1 MPLSDTLISPAEL
14 APLLE
19 KPDIVVV
26 DASWYLPADRRDTE
40 AEFFAARIPGAR
52 FFDIEAIADLD
63 HACPH
68 MLPSEQL
75 FAERVQALGIGG
87 NTRVVVYD
95 SKGLFSAAR
104 AWWMFRV
111 FGHDR
116 VQILEGGLPAW
127 VAAGYG
133 TEQGAH
139 IPMDSVAAFQ
149 QKQPDLPVH
158 VYAADHGF
166 NCDQRDAF
174 DATAASQARER
185 TLALFNDSLAA

>member
-1 MPLSDTLISPAEL
+1 MPVSDTLISPAEL

-26 DASWYLPADRRDTE
+26 DASWYLPADRRDTQ

-75 FAERVQALGIGG
+75 FADCVQALGIGG

-133 TEQGAH
+133 TEQGA
-139 IPMDSVAAFQ
+139 
-149 QKQPDLPVH
+149 PDLATRSSGFVAVRQPAWLADVEG
-158 VYAADHGF
+158 VRAALSSGNHAVL
-166 NCDQRDAF
+166 DARS
-174 DATAASQARER
+174 ASRLR
-185 TLALFNDSLAA
+185 VKR